1 MVDFHEA
8 NRIRWEHAASNYK
21 VRRGDGWRRCLD
33 DPTLGLEG
41 NTLQLIDRF
50 VGSLSGKRVCV
61 LASGD
66 NWAAFALAGLG
77 AHVTS
82 VDFSQEQLN
91 VAAARAEELGL
102 SIEFIQADITK
113 LTPIKANQFDFA
125 CSIRGV
131 MVWIASLEKYYT
143 EVFRIL
149 KPNGV
154 FILYDI
160 HPFGRPWND
169 YPEPLQ
175 MKKTYFETGPIES
188 QYNPDTVESHT
199 QHGELPPEKQ
209 SNLLTVFNFHWTISD
224 LLNAMIESGLELKYV
239 GEEPDT
245 DPSFWHDPW
254 GQKVSDTDPTDWKQN
269 PRVGLPAWLTL
280 VARKRRSKRTFRN
293 KLISPVRI
301 QQA

>member
-8 NRIRWEHAASNYK
+8 NRIRWEHAAPSYK
-21 VRRGDGWRRCLD
+21 NRRGDGWRKCLD
-33 DPTLGLEG
+33 DPTIGLEG

-50 VGSLSGKRVCV
+50 VGNLFGKRACV

-91 VAAARAEELGL
+91 IAAIRSKELGL
-102 SIEFIQADITK
+102 TIEFIQADITE
-113 LTPIKANQFDFA
+113 LTSIKANQFDFA

-131 MVWIASLEKYYT
+131 MVWIASLEKYYS

-188 QYNPDTVESHT
+188 QYNSDTVESHT
-199 QHGELPPEKQ
+199 QYSEVSCEKQ
-209 SNLLTVFNFHWTISD
+209 SNLLPVYNFHWTISD
-224 LLNAMIESGLELKYV
+224 LLNAMIENGLELQHI
-239 GEEPDT
+239 EEAPDT
-245 DPSFWHDPW
+245 TPEFWYEPSDH
-254 GQKVSDTDPTDWKQN
+254 KVTNTDPTDWKQN
-269 PRVGLPAWLTL
+269 PRVGLPVWLTL
-280 VARKRRSKRTFRN
+280 VAKKQEFKS
-293 KLISPVRI
+293 V
-301 QQA
+301 